1 MVYVSSSLSLATLE
15 LLVHIEDLSIIED
28 MYSVIPLTF
37 SDSLV
42 SRVPPGDLPA
52 GWNSPEPLTD
62 TQVFGDRWIRG
73 ASSAFLEVP
82 SAVTASERNYLINP
96 AHSDFGK
103 ATIGIAHPF
112 ALDPRL

>member
-1 MVYVSSSLSLATLE
+1 MVYVAGSLSLATLE
-15 LLVHIEDLSIIED
+15 LLVHIEDLSTIED
-28 MYSVIPLTF
+28 MYSVIPITF
-37 SDSLV
+37 SDSLM

-52 GWNSPEPLTD
+52 GWSSPEPLTD
-62 TQVFGDRWIRG
+62 TQVFGDRWIRS

-96 AHSDFGK
+96 AHPDFGK

-112 ALDPRL
+112 TLDPRL